1 MKTKMGKYL
10 CEFEPSNPR
19 ATKEGY
25 VYTHVLV
32 AEKKLGRYLKPEEC
46 VHHIDENKYN
56 NNPDNIM
63 VFRTIA
69 DHTAY
74 HQGVPAMSDNDVW
87 FCPTKGAGLVCPI
100 CLDIKDRKAPMCR
113 ACSNKR
119 KQNDRINNHV
129 NKTNSQNLNIVGFPA
144 REMLKSQIRDM
155 NFEEIGR
162 IYGVTGNTIKKWCDK
177 YELPRHQHTIKLI
190 PDQEWETEVW
200 SEETITKIN
209 EYYNKIITDDEIV
222 ETYCRCPNLR
232 KTCELFHK
240 DKETIRNILINYHIK
255 VLSSS
260 ESGNIRVI
268 DMYNEN
274 GEKVN
279 SFLTLM
285 DAAKWILSNGYGG
298 NNHKAK
304 KVSYLISKHLDTGKI
319 KFGFIWKV
327 NDTITNYK
335 DYLIA

>member
-100 CLDIKDRKAPMCR
+100 CLGIKDRKAPMCR

-190 PDQEWETEVW
+190 PDQEWEIEVW

>member
-1 MKTKMGKYL
+1 MGKYL

-100 CLDIKDRKAPMCR
+100 CLGIKDRKAPMCR

-190 PDQEWETEVW
+190 PDKEWETEVW

-260 ESGNIRVI
+260 ESGNIRVV

>member
-1 MKTKMGKYL
+1 M
-10 CEFEPSNPR
+10 
-19 ATKEGY
+19 
-25 VYTHVLV
+25 
-32 AEKKLGRYLKPEEC
+32 GRYLKPEEC

-69 DHTAY
+69 DHIAY

-100 CLDIKDRKAPMCR
+100 CLGIKDRKAPMCR

-260 ESGNIRVI
+260 ESGNIRVV